1 MGAFN
6 NGALTVLITLNH
18 LYPMTGAKTRNL
30 ALLPVR
36 GISFTAVVGHLE
48 ALVLLGNRILI
59 LNAFS
64 RPIPCRMGIMN
75 VLQCNT
81 LIGATMAMSATAIR
95 FDDGEKDWIQ
105 SYASVL
111 GMSFSEF
118 VRNAALDKVEEAADI
133 KAYNEALME
142 DDGTR
147 YSMDDVMRMA
157 MEAE

>member
-1 MGAFN
+1 
-6 NGALTVLITLNH
+6 
-18 LYPMTGAKTRNL
+18 
-30 ALLPVR
+30 
-36 GISFTAVVGHLE
+36 
-48 ALVLLGNRILI
+48 
-59 LNAFS
+59 
-64 RPIPCRMGIMN
+64 
-75 VLQCNT
+75 
-81 LIGATMAMSATAIR
+81 MAMSTASIT
-95 FDDGEKDWIQ
+95 FDDGEEELIR
-105 SYASVL
+105 SYAGVV

>member
-1 MGAFN
+1 MGEIKEWLICECRLAY
-6 NGALTVLITLNH
+6 VLRLA
-18 LYPMTGAKTRNL
+18 PGQTG
-30 ALLPVR
+30 
-36 GISFTAVVGHLE
+36 I
-48 ALVLLGNRILI
+48 I
-59 LNAFS
+59 
-64 RPIPCRMGIMN
+64 N
-75 VLQCNT
+75 VLQCST

-95 FDDGEKDWIQ
+95 FDESEKDWIQ

>member
-1 MGAFN
+1 MGAFHS
-6 NGALTVLITLNH
+6 GALTVLITLIN
-18 LYPMTGAKTRNL
+18 LYPMTGAKTRNS

-59 LNAFS
+59 LNAFL
-64 RPIPCRMGIMN
+64 RPIQCRMGIMD
-75 VLQCNT
+75 VLQCST
-81 LIGATMAMSATAIR
+81 LIGVAMAMGATAIR
-95 FDDGEKDWIQ
+95 FDECEKDWIQ

-142 DDGTR
+142 DDGAR
-147 YSMDDVMRMA
+147 YSMDDVMRMS